1 MDCSMTVILGLDD
14 VSFSG
19 QIVDWERF
27 KTLTLLNYSVKFD
40 ILLFYEELQME
51 FDIRTFDMPV
61 IVFLNVKSEIC
72 LLLAKTIQ
80 QLRNKNYCSKSSSM

>member
-1 MDCSMTVILGLDD
+1 MNCSMTVILGLDD

-61 IVFLNVKSEIC
+61 IVFLDVKSENC
-72 LLLAKTIQ
+72 
-80 QLRNKNYCSKSSSM
+80 